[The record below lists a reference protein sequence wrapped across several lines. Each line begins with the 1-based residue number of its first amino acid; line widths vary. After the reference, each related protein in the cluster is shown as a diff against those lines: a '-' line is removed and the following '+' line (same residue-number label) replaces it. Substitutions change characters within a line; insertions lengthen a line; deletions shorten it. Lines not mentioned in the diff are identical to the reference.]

1 MKMILRL
8 VGCGLRQADAVA
20 ILAVLA
26 VLATSLPSWATET
39 NAVVKATDRADGIA
53 KPVEGIG
60 LGNGRVALEVVG
72 VSGTAGPPIVV
83 SQAAPTKTPIC
94 YIVNATLTPVSWGT
108 AVPRFNMEISVPVGF
123 VGHVYLGAPAASATQ
138 GPEWFSPTHAL
149 LHATDG
155 IGQEKFFVHDDA
167 TPVACRI
174 CATEK

>member
-1 MKMILRL
+1 MKTI
-8 VGCGLRQADAVA
+8 A
-20 ILAVLA
+20 LAVLSM
-26 VLATSLPSWATET
+26 LAFSSPSWATT
-39 NAVVKATDRADGIA
+39 DVIVKAVDGADGVA
-53 KPVEGIG
+53 KPVEGTSV
-60 LGNGRVALEVVG
+60 GNGRVSLNTGSQPGVPVV
-72 VSGTAGPPIVV
+72 VT
-83 SQAAPTKTPIC
+83 QAAPTKTPIC
-94 YIVNATLTPVSWGT
+94 RTILATLTPVSWGT

-149 LHATDG
+149 LHPIDG